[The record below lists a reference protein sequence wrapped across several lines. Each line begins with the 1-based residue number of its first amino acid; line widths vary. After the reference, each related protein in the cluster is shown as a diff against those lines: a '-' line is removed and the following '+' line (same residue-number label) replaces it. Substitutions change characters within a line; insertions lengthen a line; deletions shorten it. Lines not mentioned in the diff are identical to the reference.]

1 MTQLIAAICENRE
14 AIVLFS
20 DRMVERAGLAFERG
34 VKGKKIANNSMVLTA
49 GTIHEPELIMDVRNE
64 FIRTTNPYILDIAK
78 RFAEKYH
85 ETRLNR
91 ILDQILKPLG
101 FNSIDDFYSKHRI
114 LHDSVVSD
122 LMNKIEQFQLNVH
135 ILLAGIDSEAHIYYI
150 CDPGTYSSYD
160 EIGFFCPGMG
170 KEQAES
176 TFVWYDYSPEQKLSE
191 ALFIAFEAKKRA
203 EAAGSVGK
211 TTDGW
216 IIDKEGCHVIAQE
229 TIDALQKIYEKR
241 QEIFKRDRLGKEVEE
256 IQINKKEMNY

>member
-1 MTQLIAAICENRE
+1 MTQLIAAICENRK

-34 VKGKKIANNSMVLTA
+34 VKGKRIANNALVLTA

-64 FIRTTNPYILDIAK
+64 FIKTTNPNILNIAK
-78 RFAEKYH
+78 RFTEKYH
-85 ETRLNR
+85 ETRQNR

-101 FNSIDDFYSKHRI
+101 FNSIDEFYSKHKI
-114 LHDSVVSD
+114 LHDSVVLD
-122 LMNKIEQFQLNVH
+122 LMSKIEEFQLGVH
-135 ILLAGIDSEAHIYYI
+135 LLLAGVDSEAHIYYI

-176 TFVWYDYSPEQKLSE
+176 TFVWYDFSPEQKLSE

-211 TTDGW
+211 ITDGW
-216 IIDKEGCHVIAQE
+216 VIDEKGCHVVAPE
-229 TIDALQKIYEKR
+229 TISELEKIYEKR
-241 QEIFKRDRLGKEVEE
+241 QEIFKRERLGKEIEE
-256 IQINKKEMNY
+256 LKIIKKEMDY